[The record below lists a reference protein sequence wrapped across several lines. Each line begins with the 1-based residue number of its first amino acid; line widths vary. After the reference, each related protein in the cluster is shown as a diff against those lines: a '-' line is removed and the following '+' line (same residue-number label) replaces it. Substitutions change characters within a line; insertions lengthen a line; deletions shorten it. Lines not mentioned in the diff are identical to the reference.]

1 MRKYTLRLAVL
12 SAVALLA
19 ACAQLPVA
27 VPGADDNASE
37 ANAVLATMDRYM
49 TAISTKNYAEQRALD
64 MPNAM
69 TWSAR
74 PGAGGAMVVTPR
86 PSTYWTDPARDSGKV
101 FQERYWKPTVL
112 VRGPI
117 AMVWAPYEFKIDGK
131 TSHCGVDL
139 FDFVKVDGA
148 WRLANAMWT
157 VEPDA
162 CDKLRPG
169 DEAAIRP

>member
-1 MRKYTLRLAVL
+1 MRKHTLRFATFPVL
-12 SAVALLA
+12 ALLA
-19 ACAQLPVA
+19 ACAQLPAA

-37 ANAVLATMDRYM
+37 VNAVLVTMDRYM
-49 TAISTKNYAEQRALD
+49 TAISTKDYAAQRALD

-74 PGAGGAMVVTPR
+74 PGPGGSLVVTPR
-86 PSTYWTDPARDSGKV
+86 PSTYWTDPARDSGKK
-101 FQERYWKPTVL
+101 FEERYWKPTVL

-117 AMVWAPYEFKIDGK
+117 AMVWAPYEFKIDAR

-162 CDKLRPG
+162 CDKLRPTDG
-169 DEAAIRP
+169 AAVRP